1 MKIIA
6 IANQK
11 GGVGKTTTAANIGAL
26 LALQGV
32 KVLLIDLDPQ
42 SSLTQSLAADQQGR
56 SMAEVIGGATRG
68 KLTIKDIARRVSAGL
83 DIAPSD
89 IELSSCELGLVQRLG
104 REGVL
109 KSALANVKGYD
120 IIIIDCPPSLGLMTI
135 NALTAAHGVIIP
147 TLPAAGDLRGVK
159 LFLDTLD
166 RVKDDGLNSDLK
178 MLGVLLVQYEPR
190 LIAHTQALDSLK
202 KAGLPVLGMIPR
214 SVKVQE
220 STAAR
225 QPLTVYDPSGKPAQA
240 YTQTIR
246 KVKQWLKSPQ

>member
-1 MKIIA
+1 MAYTDLRDFIDVLSRQGELMRI
-6 IANQK
+6 
-11 GGVGKTTTAANIGAL
+11 TTEVSADLELAEITDRVSKLKEGNKAL
-26 LALQGV
+26 LF
-32 KVLLIDLDPQ
+32 
-42 SSLTQSLAADQQGR
+42 T
-56 SMAEVIGGATRG
+56 
-68 KLTIKDIARRVSAGL
+68 
-83 DIAPSD
+83 
-89 IELSSCELGLVQRLG
+89 
-104 REGVL
+104 
-109 KSALANVKGYD
+109 NVKGYD

-178 MLGVLLVQYEPR
+178 MLGVLLVQYDPR

-246 KVKQWLKSPQ
+246 KVKQWLKSPQEIIYFQRQNKPNPAGGKIK